1 MDILGIGPLEI
12 IFILI
17 IALVIFGPNDL
28 IEAGKSAGT
37 FLRKIVKSPEWST
50 LRNASKEV
58 RNLPN
63 RLMRE
68 AGMDE
73 LENEIG
79 SIKPPN
85 VNFSK
90 SAIDKEISTW
100 VTPPSIKP
108 AEVASAEQTPST
120 PEVMSPSVD
129 KSASQSES

>member
-1 MDILGIGPLEI
+1 MLGIGPLEI

-17 IALVIFGPNDL
+17 IALVIFGPSDL

-50 LRNASKEV
+50 LRKASKEV

-90 SAIDKEISTW
+90 SAIDKEISAW
-100 VTPPSIKP
+100 VTQPPTKSAEAVAVAETPSI
-108 AEVASAEQTPST
+108 